1 MPQLSRRHFMSL
13 FKRSKVR
20 VPLKLNLLEKEGD
33 SSIIMSEICNASF
46 EDEGVGNSST
56 TTHESLVR
64 H

>member
-1 MPQLSRRHFMSL
+1 MSL

-33 SSIIMSEICNASF
+33 ISIIMSEICNASF